1 MVNIIKITTLHAST
15 ATARDVTPQ
24 NNLNIDTGNLLPTSV
39 DKKIQA
45 HPAGTDLNQQRS
57 EKWVFQEGMDVR
69 FVMSGDRI
77 VEKSPP
83 KFVLDRYEET
93 QILQKKARENS

>member
-1 MVNIIKITTLHAST
+1 MVSIIKITTLQAST
-15 ATARDVTPQ
+15 INVRETTPQ
-24 NNLNIDTGNLLPTSV
+24 SPSAFDKGNILPTAV
-39 DKKIQA
+39 DKNIQTQNSEA
-45 HPAGTDLNQQRS
+45 NMNQQRS

-69 FVMSGDRI
+69 YVLSGDQI

-83 KFVLDRYEET
+83 RFVLDRYEET